1 MKRVSIF
8 IICILLTCCLSDGI
22 ANAQDLQLDQLP
34 PEVTQLLHSNN
45 ASSKSKKPFDINRN
59 DLVNKA
65 DSNYR
70 CGKYLLAINYYI
82 GALRQLKNHPEGDN
96 TAVEDS
102 ALILYR
108 LADCYHQL
116 GLEQRNEKTLLEGIE
131 LIQNVDINSTAY
143 RYLLTG
149 LAEYYTNTRNNDNA
163 RELFLKAKS
172 LFEIN
177 RDLGDEYH
185 YMLFKMAKLEY
196 NMGDPLFAMF
206 CLRKCEDYFQK
217 NDNENRSL
225 YQDGVI
231 DIKCLLSIAEF
242 DLGMSERAKNRMNEC
257 MQLCEGDYKTGPG
270 RLPMIYSTNAHLLL
284 YDTNEPIEESLA
296 YFRKAYELSNK
307 IQKNDIGKELS
318 LVEYLAGNDST
329 AQALALDISKQI
341 THNTL
346 SSLAYMSASE
356 REQFWQY
363 NNQFIQR
370 SNFLLLNCGG
380 HYSGEVYDNILFS
393 KGLLLKASTFIGDTI
408 MNSDNEAAKKRYH
421 QVRELYSQLLNR
433 NLDDN
438 SIRKLQDSINAL
450 EKQLTSTFVSTGSLE
465 NGLSLTWKFTIKK
478 SLSENEAAIE
488 FAVIPE
494 LKRNLRFLTDSIDTE
509 KYYYAFVVKEKS
521 ETPIAIKLCPES
533 ELKEILNMDMGNKI
547 STERRMSN
555 RYTNNDMKHTHGKR
569 LYELIWEPID
579 KVLDENSTIYFSP
592 AGLLNSLAMVA
603 ISDGE
608 RCLIEK
614 YDMHQVSTTAQIPFI
629 KQYNN
634 SKSVPSSATLYGG
647 ITYDVPR
654 EIMEMEARRITPRGS
669 DMDHS
674 SSPSDEY
681 FASAEM
687 ERGGTRKWYPLASSL
702 DEVLFIDYCLR
713 NAGIEDVKLYEST
726 HATEESFKAMD
737 DHSPQIIQMST
748 HGFYISD
755 KKEIE
760 ENSYFSMYRPKAHGE
775 ANVSPMIRSGLIL
788 AGGNGAWTGKQIIE
802 GIEDGILTAEEVSR
816 LNLSG
821 TELVTLSACQSGLG
835 NTESSEGVFGLQRG
849 FKMAGVKTL
858 VVSLWNVNDDVTS
871 KLMKLFYTNWISG
884 DSKAEAFKKAQL
896 AIKEQYS
903 NPYFWA
909 PFVMID

>member
-1 MKRVSIF
+1 M
-8 IICILLTCCLSDGI
+8 
-22 ANAQDLQLDQLP
+22 
-34 PEVTQLLHSNN
+34 
-45 ASSKSKKPFDINRN
+45 
-59 DLVNKA
+59 
-65 DSNYR
+65 
-70 CGKYLLAINYYI
+70 
-82 GALRQLKNHPEGDN
+82 
-96 TAVEDS
+96 
-102 ALILYR
+102 
-108 LADCYHQL
+108 
-116 GLEQRNEKTLLEGIE
+116 
-131 LIQNVDINSTAY
+131 
-143 RYLLTG
+143 
-149 LAEYYTNTRNNDNA
+149 
-163 RELFLKAKS
+163 
-172 LFEIN
+172 
-177 RDLGDEYH
+177 
-185 YMLFKMAKLEY
+185 
-196 NMGDPLFAMF
+196 
-206 CLRKCEDYFQK
+206 
-217 NDNENRSL
+217 
-225 YQDGVI
+225 
-231 DIKCLLSIAEF
+231 
-242 DLGMSERAKNRMNEC
+242 
-257 MQLCEGDYKTGPG
+257 
-270 RLPMIYSTNAHLLL
+270 
-284 YDTNEPIEESLA
+284 
-296 YFRKAYELSNK
+296 
-307 IQKNDIGKELS
+307 
-318 LVEYLAGNDST
+318 AGNDST

-647 ITYDVPR
+647 KKQRPTPAVV
-654 EIMEMEARRITPRGS
+654 RR
-669 DMDHS
+669 
-674 SSPSDEY
+674 
-681 FASAEM
+681 
-687 ERGGTRKWYPLASSL
+687 
-702 DEVLFIDYCLR
+702 LR
-713 NAGIEDVKLYEST
+713 V
-726 HATEESFKAMD
+726 
-737 DHSPQIIQMST
+737 
-748 HGFYISD
+748 
-755 KKEIE
+755 
-760 ENSYFSMYRPKAHGE
+760 
-775 ANVSPMIRSGLIL
+775 
-788 AGGNGAWTGKQIIE
+788 
-802 GIEDGILTAEEVSR
+802 
-816 LNLSG
+816 
-821 TELVTLSACQSGLG
+821 
-835 NTESSEGVFGLQRG
+835 
-849 FKMAGVKTL
+849 
-858 VVSLWNVNDDVTS
+858 
-871 KLMKLFYTNWISG
+871 
-884 DSKAEAFKKAQL
+884 
-896 AIKEQYS
+896 
-903 NPYFWA
+903 
-909 PFVMID
+909 